1 MVLQKQVNRTVSL
14 GSSNVREQ
22 CVLPGEDLLFP
33 LEAKTSRNGV
43 WVGQALSEGDS
54 QCPFSLDSKAM
65 GSCIPG
71 PLRGKVVNL
80 GPLEQAPSTPS
91 VPPGGVSTL

>member
-1 MVLQKQVNRTVSL
+1 MNRTVFL
-14 GSSNVREQ
+14 GSSNVGEQ

-54 QCPFSLDSKAM
+54 QCPF
-65 GSCIPG
+65 PG
-71 PLRGKVVNL
+71 QQGHGQLHSWAPEGKVVNL
-80 GPLEQAPSTPS
+80 GPLEQAPSLPS
-91 VPPGGVSTL
+91 VPPGGVSTS